1 MLVSNEIEKIT
12 YNKEL
17 LVRKKMASFIE
28 KLLLFLDYY
37 FRNDIFKKIIYSQ
50 IAVKTPLE
58 EWIKNSYDAFCYL
71 LNKT

>member
-28 KLLLFLDYY
+28 KLLRCLDYD
-37 FRNDIFKKIIYSQ
+37 FRHDIFKQ
-50 IAVKTPLE
+50 ITE
-58 EWIKNSYDAFCYL
+58 
-71 LNKT
+71 